1 MSKEGGVVFG
11 TKNVG
16 VGTRRDRG
24 SEGRDV
30 DEVEGIGIARKRGDP
45 TGDGDGF
52 GPRGGGGGGL
62 FKPCCRSD
70 EDDAVRK

>member
-1 MSKEGGVVFG
+1 MSKDGEVVFG

-16 VGTRRDRG
+16 VGTGRDKG
-24 SEGRDV
+24 SECKDADV
-30 DEVEGIGIARKRGDP
+30 LEGIGTECKRGDP
-45 TGDGDGF
+45 AGDAGGL

-70 EDDAVRK
+70 EDEAVRK